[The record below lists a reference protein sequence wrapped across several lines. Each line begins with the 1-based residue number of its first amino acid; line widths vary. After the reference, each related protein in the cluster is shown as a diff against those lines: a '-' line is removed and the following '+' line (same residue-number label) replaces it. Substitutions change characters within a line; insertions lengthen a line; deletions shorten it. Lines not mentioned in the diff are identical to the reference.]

1 MGTCSEDHTFEELR
15 SIVEPIARE
24 YGMKRVSLFGSRAR
38 GDNSP
43 GSDYDFCVL
52 TDEECGM
59 FELAGFFLDLRD
71 AIGNEIDLVCE
82 DELEE
87 DFSRTIHR
95 DMRLLYEI

>member
-1 MGTCSEDHTFEELR
+1 
-15 SIVEPIARE
+15 
-24 YGMKRVSLFGSRAR
+24 
-38 GDNSP
+38 
-43 GSDYDFCVL
+43 
-52 TDEECGM
+52 M